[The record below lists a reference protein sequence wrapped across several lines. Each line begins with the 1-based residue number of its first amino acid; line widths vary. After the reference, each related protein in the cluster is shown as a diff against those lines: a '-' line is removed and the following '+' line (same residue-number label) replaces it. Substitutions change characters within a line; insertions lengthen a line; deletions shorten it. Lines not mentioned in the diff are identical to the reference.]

1 MRNIKQT
8 GGRAGQFGVDQ
19 SKVSLANLIDPSSAH
34 ITHGLEVVPT
44 LEGPMKPQSVFQYM
58 PDSFDLMSSAPF
70 VNLAEVSFHVE
81 RGEGV
86 PEIVSHFC
94 ILFALAHPN
103 ERQ

>member
-1 MRNIKQT
+1 MGNIKQA
-8 GGRAGQFGVDQ
+8 GGRAGQFGIDQ
-19 SKVSLANLIDPSSAH
+19 SKMSSADLIDTAPTH
-34 ITHGLEVVPT
+34 IAHGLEVVPT
-44 LEGPMKPQSVFQYM
+44 LEGPMKPQSVFQNM
-58 PDSFDLMSSAPF
+58 SDRFDLMGSTPF

-94 ILFALAHPN
+94 ILFAFAHPN

>member
-1 MRNIKQT
+1 MRNIKQAR
-8 GGRAGQFGVDQ
+8 GRAGQFGVDQ
-19 SKVSLANLIDPSSAH
+19 SKTPLADLVDAAPAH
-34 ITHGLEVVPT
+34 VTHGLEVVPT
-44 LEGPMKPQSVFQYM
+44 LEGPMKPQSVFQDV
-58 PDSFDLMSSAPF
+58 PDRFDMMSLAPV

>member
-1 MRNIKQT
+1 MRNTKQARC
-8 GGRAGQFGVDQ
+8 RASQFGIDQ
-19 SKVSLANLIDPSSAH
+19 AKMPLANLIYPAPAH
-34 ITHGLEVVPT
+34 IAHGLEVVPT
-44 LEGPMKPQSVFQYM
+44 LEGPMKPQSVFQDM
-58 PDSFDLMSSAPF
+58 SDRFDLMSSTPF